1 MLSVRSHQNV
11 DTYLLGSYYISVEW
25 ITIVLRLAV
34 SIVIGGLVGL
44 ERELEHKPAGLR
56 TIILVCLGSTIFML
70 IGLELG
76 LASSELGRI
85 VAGAVTGI
93 GFLGAGAIIRARGE
107 VYGLTTAATIW
118 LASGLGLAIG
128 AGYYVLAII
137 ACISVLIVLRIL
149 GIVERIIS
157 KK

>member
-1 MLSVRSHQNV
+1 M
-11 DTYLLGSYYISVEW
+11 EW
-25 ITIVLRLAV
+25 TTIVIRLAV
-34 SIVIGGLVGL
+34 SIVVGGLIGL

-70 IGLELG
+70 VGLNLG

-85 VAGAVTGI
+85 VAGVVTGI

-128 AGYYVLAII
+128 AGYYILAII
-137 ACISVLIVLRIL
+137 ASAFVLVVLRIL
-149 GIVERIIS
+149 GILERALS
-157 KK
+157 KKS

>member
-1 MLSVRSHQNV
+1 M
-11 DTYLLGSYYISVEW
+11 EW
-25 ITIVLRLAV
+25 ITIVIRLAV
-34 SIVIGGLVGL
+34 SIVIGGLIGL

-70 IGLELG
+70 IGFELG
-76 LASSELGRI
+76 LLGTELGRI
-85 VAGAVTGI
+85 VAGVVTGV

-128 AGYYVLAII
+128 AGYYLLAITS
-137 ACISVLIVLRIL
+137 SVFVLVVLRIL
-149 GIVERIIS
+149 GIVERNLS
-157 KK
+157 RK

>member
-1 MLSVRSHQNV
+1 M
-11 DTYLLGSYYISVEW
+11 EW
-25 ITIVLRLAV
+25 TTIVIRLAV
-34 SIVIGGLVGL
+34 SIVIGGLIGL

-70 IGLELG
+70 VGLELG
-76 LASSELGRI
+76 LLGTELGRI
-85 VAGAVTGI
+85 VAGVVTGV

-128 AGYYVLAII
+128 AGYHLLAII
-137 ACISVLIVLRIL
+137 ATVFVLVVLRIL
-149 GIVERIIS
+149 GIVERNLS
-157 KK
+157 RK

>member
-1 MLSVRSHQNV
+1 MEITTIIIRFA
-11 DTYLLGSYYISVEW
+11 IS
-25 ITIVLRLAV
+25 IAIGG
-34 SIVIGGLVGL
+34 VIGI

-76 LASSELGRI
+76 LVGSELGRI
-85 VAGAVTGI
+85 IAGVVTGI

-128 AGYYVLAII
+128 AGYYILAII
-137 ACISVLIVLRIL
+137 ACVFALIVLRIL
-149 GIVERIIS
+149 GAVEKVLS

>member
-1 MLSVRSHQNV
+1 M
-11 DTYLLGSYYISVEW
+11 D
-25 ITIVLRLAV
+25 ITTIITRLAI
-34 SIVIGGLVGL
+34 SIVIGGVIGI

-76 LASSELGRI
+76 LAVSELGRI
-85 VAGAVTGI
+85 VAGVVTGI

-128 AGYYVLAII
+128 AGYYILATISGIFVL
-137 ACISVLIVLRIL
+137 VVLRLL
-149 GIVERIIS
+149 GVVEKVLS

>member
-1 MLSVRSHQNV
+1 M
-11 DTYLLGSYYISVEW
+11 E
-25 ITIVLRLAV
+25 ITTIIIRLAI
-34 SIVIGGLVGL
+34 SIVIGGVIGI

-70 IGLELG
+70 VGLDLG

-85 VAGAVTGI
+85 VAGVVTGI

-128 AGYYVLAII
+128 AGYYILAII
-137 ACISVLIVLRIL
+137 ACIFVLVVLRIL
-149 GIVERIIS
+149 GFVEKALS

>member
-1 MLSVRSHQNV
+1 MGW
-11 DTYLLGSYYISVEW
+11 T
-25 ITIVLRLAV
+25 TIVIRLAI
-34 SIVIGGLVGL
+34 SIIIGGLIGL

-70 IGLELG
+70 VGFELG
-76 LASSELGRI
+76 LAGSELGRI
-85 VAGAVTGI
+85 AAGVVTGI

-128 AGYYVLAII
+128 AGYFTLAII
-137 ACISVLIVLRIL
+137 AAIFVLVVLRLL
-149 GIVERIIS
+149 GIVEKALS

>member
-1 MLSVRSHQNV
+1 M
-11 DTYLLGSYYISVEW
+11 EW
-25 ITIVLRLAV
+25 KIIVIRIAV
-34 SIVIGGLVGL
+34 SIIVGGLIGL

-70 IGLELG
+70 VGMELG
-76 LASSELGRI
+76 LFGAEIGRI
-85 VAGAVTGI
+85 VAGVVTGV

-128 AGYYVLAII
+128 AGSFVLAII
-137 ACISVLIVLRIL
+137 ASIATLVVLRIL
-149 GIVERIIS
+149 GYVEKVLS